1 MEDIYLNDMISAMA
15 VQIDF
20 LRKQRVQL
28 LSRRSSAS
36 VVVCI
41 HGPPQSGKITLA
53 RFLSRRLQ
61 VELHGFEAIPV
72 EIVSGVAFG
81 KAKYNECTSNAFVA
95 VYLVCS
101 AEKCVCD
108 FDISVLCLYS
118 KTKLLRHLNVK
129 LANLKAFGYNL
140 SLTMCDSV
148 TDTFTKTEKLNII
161 HKELYSK
168 KSRTGIDHLADDLDF
183 VAFLDECPE
192 EGVTDQFINSN
203 SILRLNFRKY
213 CKGTTVKTLSNEM
226 DKLDVC
232 LD

>member
-1 MEDIYLNDMISAMA
+1 MDIYVNEMISAMTM
-15 VQIDF
+15 QIDF
-20 LRKQRVQL
+20 LRKQRVQML
-28 LSRRSSAS
+28 NRRSSAS

-53 RFLSRRLQ
+53 RFLSKKLRI
-61 VELHGFEAIPV
+61 ELHGFEAIPIEV
-72 EIVSGVAFG
+72 VNGVAFG

-101 AEKCVCD
+101 AEKCVSD
-108 FDISVLCLYS
+108 LNISVVGLYS
-118 KTKLLRHLNVK
+118 KTKLLKHLNVK
-129 LANLKAFGYNL
+129 LANLRAFGYNL
-140 SLTMCDSV
+140 SLTMCDSA
-148 TDTFTKTEKLNII
+148 TDNFTNAEKLNII

-168 KSRTGIDHLADDLDF
+168 KSRFGIDHLASDLDF
-183 VAFLDECPE
+183 IAFLDECTE
-192 EGVTDQFINSN
+192 DGITDQFINSN

-232 LD
+232 LN